1 VSKVTEEMWEEYRNG
16 HHENEVP
23 LLVGI
28 KASEVITKPVEWLWD
43 KRIPKGKLTMFD
55 GDPDVGKSVITMD
68 LAARVS
74 TGRTFPD
81 GAPCQA
87 GNVLIVNV
95 EDAKDDTIVPRL
107 KAHGADLERI
117 TILDGMPTE
126 DGVRL
131 LDLPE
136 DVPSLKASVE
146 HDEAALLII
155 DPVLTMLSGDA
166 YKDTEA
172 RKALT
177 PLRDMAEETGV
188 TVVAVRHLN
197 KNTSLS
203 AIQRGGGNMG
213 LIGVARAGAFFA
225 HHPEIDGLR
234 VMAPH
239 KSNLA
244 EKQPSLQYVVVGWAI
259 DENIGRVEWRGA
271 TEHDANSLAS
281 GPASPAEKTK
291 QDEAME
297 FLRDELAD
305 GPEWART
312 IYQDAHSAGIS
323 RGTLLIAKS
332 TLRVRSEKVGT
343 QGWQWSLPE
352 GTNQDPTGPDK
363 GEGTK
368 DSPIPDSLE
377 PLEPLIPSISGEESE
392 SPYIKEGTKDAK
404 DTKGSKDTKTR
415 EEPLAPSLAAYEDDS
430 VRQLVE
436 EGWTEAAAIAGVI
449 KGLEEER
456 RWLDEWESVWQRPR
470 IRLRIEKLKKRQQQV
485 SADLS
490 ADEGNKP
497 QRSPEELREVADELS
512 ELMRKRKLKSARA
525 KELKS
530 ILVEEGER
538 RQGDSDEDDDTKKI
552 ETLLLAPPPWLQKQL
567 VKYADDADR
576 FTEPTCSAIAAKAL
590 GDPSRWE
597 EVVPIL
603 QGTS

>member
-1 VSKVTEEMWEEYRNG
+1 MSMPRDVEDRMRRNG
-16 HHENEVP
+16 HEKRC

-28 KASEVITKPVEWLWD
+28 KASEVVTKPVEWLWD

-68 LAARVS
+68 LSARVS

-81 GAPCQA
+81 GAPCEA

-117 TILDGMPTE
+117 TIIDGVPTE
-126 DGVRL
+126 DGARL

-146 HDEAALLII
+146 HHEASLLII
-155 DPVLTMLSGDA
+155 DPVLTMLGGDA
-166 YKDTEA
+166 NKDQDA

-197 KNTSLS
+197 KNVSLS

-225 HHPEIDGLR
+225 HHPEQDGLR

-343 QGWQWSLPE
+343 QGWQWSLAPLE
-352 GTNQDPTGPDK
+352 GDK
-363 GEGTK
+363 HT
-368 DSPIPDSLE
+368 DTFE
-377 PLEPLIPSISGEESE
+377 PLEPLAPSNSTRDSRQSE
-392 SPYIKEGTKDAK
+392 SPYIKEGTKGA
-404 DTKGSKDTKTR
+404 KGSKGTKGAKTG
-415 EEPLAPSLAAYEDDS
+415 EEALAPS
-430 VRQLVE
+430 
-436 EGWTEAAAIAGVI
+436 
-449 KGLEEER
+449 
-456 RWLDEWESVWQRPR
+456 
-470 IRLRIEKLKKRQQQV
+470 
-485 SADLS
+485 LS
-490 ADEGNKP
+490 ADEGNERV
-497 QRSPEELREVADELS
+497 QRRLDEGWTLEAAVAEEL
-512 ELMRKRKLKSARA
+512 
-525 KELKS
+525 
-530 ILVEEGER
+530 
-538 RQGDSDEDDDTKKI
+538 
-552 ETLLLAPPPWLQKQL
+552 
-567 VKYADDADR
+567 
-576 FTEPTCSAIAAKAL
+576 
-590 GDPSRWE
+590 
-597 EVVPIL
+597 
-603 QGTS
+603 GTGL